1 MTGGRVERTTRVHP
15 SHPDSR
21 VVNFRSSPESAKE
34 LQSDV
39 SGPDELTELLLA
51 AQDGDRL
58 ALSAWIKRSQAEVWR
73 LCAQLVSR
81 EQADDVTQE
90 VFLRAYRALPAFRA
104 DSSARTWLLS
114 IARRTCAD
122 AVRDLRRR
130 RRLAA
135 RFERPVYEPDP
146 ARMVSVQALLSGL
159 DPERRLAFVLT
170 QVLGLSYVETAEI
183 CECPV
188 GTIRSRVARA
198 RADLVDRL
206 GEAAG

>member
-1 MTGGRVERTTRVHP
+1 MAA
-15 SHPDSR
+15 
-21 VVNFRSSPESAKE
+21 N
-34 LQSDV
+34 
-39 SGPDELTELLLA
+39 DELTDLLVA
-51 AQDGDRL
+51 AQDGDRF
-58 ALSAWIKRSQAEVWR
+58 ALSAWIKRSQGEVWR

-81 EQADDVTQE
+81 ELADDVTQE
-90 VFLRAYRALPAFRA
+90 VFLRAYRALPAFRG
-104 DSSARTWLLS
+104 DSSARTWLLA

-135 RFERPVYEPDP
+135 KFERPTYEPDP
-146 ARMVSVQALLSGL
+146 ARLISVEALLSGL

-170 QVLGLSYVETAEI
+170 QVLGLSYLEAAEI

-198 RADLVDRL
+198 RADLLERL
-206 GEAAG
+206 GDAGEPHLPPSRR

>member
-1 MTGGRVERTTRVHP
+1 MPG
-15 SHPDSR
+15 
-21 VVNFRSSPESAKE
+21 N
-34 LQSDV
+34 
-39 SGPDELTELLLA
+39 DELTELLLA
-51 AQDGDRL
+51 AQDGDSF

-81 EQADDVTQE
+81 DQADDVTQE
-90 VFLRAYRALPAFRA
+90 VFLRAYRALPAFRG

-135 RFERPVYEPDP
+135 RFERPSYEPDP
-146 ARMVSVQALLSGL
+146 ARMVSVEALLGGL
-159 DPERRLAFVLT
+159 DPDRRLAFVLT
-170 QVLGLSYVETAEI
+170 QVLGLSYIEAAEI
-183 CECPV
+183 CDCPV

-198 RADLVDRL
+198 RSDLLEQL
-206 GEAAG
+206 GEATV

>member
-1 MTGGRVERTTRVHP
+1 MP
-15 SHPDSR
+15 
-21 VVNFRSSPESAKE
+21 
-34 LQSDV
+34 
-39 SGPDELTELLLA
+39 GPDELTELLLA

-81 EQADDVTQE
+81 ELADDVTQE
-90 VFLRAYRALPAFRA
+90 VFLRAYRALPAFRG

-135 RFERPVYEPDP
+135 RFERPTDEPDP
-146 ARMVSVQALLSGL
+146 ARLVAMEVLLAGL

-170 QVLGLSYVETAEI
+170 QVLGLSYLEAAEI

-198 RADLVDRL
+198 RADLVERL
-206 GEAAG
+206 GEATV

>member
-1 MTGGRVERTTRVHP
+1 
-15 SHPDSR
+15 
-21 VVNFRSSPESAKE
+21 
-34 LQSDV
+34 LDV
-39 SGPDELTELLLA
+39 PGTDELTELLLA

-90 VFLRAYRALPAFRA
+90 VFLRAYRALPAFRG

-114 IARRTCAD
+114 T
-122 AVRDLRRR
+122 
-130 RRLAA
+130 
-135 RFERPVYEPDP
+135 YEPDP
-146 ARMVSVQALLSGL
+146 ARAISVEALLTGL

-170 QVLGLSYVETAEI
+170 QVLGLSYVEAAEI

-198 RADLVDRL
+198 RAELVERIGDA
-206 GEAAG
+206 GEPYLPPPRR

>member
-1 MTGGRVERTTRVHP
+1 MPGT
-15 SHPDSR
+15 
-21 VVNFRSSPESAKE
+21 
-34 LQSDV
+34 
-39 SGPDELTELLLA
+39 DELTELLLA

-73 LCAQLVSR
+73 LCVQLVSR

-90 VFLRAYRALPAFRA
+90 VYLRACRALPAFRA
-104 DSSARTWLLS
+104 ESSARTWLLA

-135 RFERPVYEPDP
+135 RFERPAYEPDP
-146 ARMVSVQALLSGL
+146 ARAVSVEALLSDL
-159 DPERRLAFVLT
+159 DPDRRLAFVLT
-170 QVLGLSYVETAEI
+170 QVLGLSYQETAQI
-183 CECPV
+183 CDCPV

-198 RADLVDRL
+198 RADLLARL
-206 GEAAG
+206 GEAGEPHLPPPRR

>member
-1 MTGGRVERTTRVHP
+1 M
-15 SHPDSR
+15 
-21 VVNFRSSPESAKE
+21 
-34 LQSDV
+34 
-39 SGPDELTELLLA
+39 PDELTELLLA
-51 AQDGDRL
+51 AQGGDRF

-81 EQADDVTQE
+81 ELADDVTQE
-90 VFLRAYRALPAFRA
+90 VFLRAYRALPAFRG

-135 RFERPVYEPDP
+135 RFERPSYEPDP
-146 ARMVSVQALLSGL
+146 ARVVSVEVLLAGL

-170 QVLGLSYVETAEI
+170 QVLGLSYAEAADI

-198 RADLVDRL
+198 RAELVERL
-206 GEAAG
+206 GEATV

>member
-1 MTGGRVERTTRVHP
+1 LP
-15 SHPDSR
+15 
-21 VVNFRSSPESAKE
+21 A
-34 LQSDV
+34 
-39 SGPDELTELLLA
+39 PDELTELLLA

-58 ALSAWIKRSQAEVWR
+58 ALSAWIKRSQSEVWR

-81 EQADDVTQE
+81 DQADDVTQE
-90 VFLRAYRALPAFRA
+90 VFLRAYRALPAFRG

-114 IARRTCAD
+114 ITRRTCAD

-135 RFERPVYEPDP
+135 KFDRPTYEPDP
-146 ARMVSVQALLSGL
+146 ARAISVEALLAGL

-170 QVLGLSYVETAEI
+170 QVLGLSYVEAAEI

-198 RADLVDRL
+198 RSELVERL
-206 GEAAG
+206 GEATV

>member
-1 MTGGRVERTTRVHP
+1 VP
-15 SHPDSR
+15 
-21 VVNFRSSPESAKE
+21 
-34 LQSDV
+34 
-39 SGPDELTELLLA
+39 GPDELTELLLA

-58 ALSAWIKRSQAEVWR
+58 ALSAWVRRSQAEVWR

-90 VFLRAYRALPAFRA
+90 VFLRAYRALPAFRG

-130 RRLAA
+130 RRLATK
-135 RFERPVYEPDP
+135 FERPTYEPDP
-146 ARMVSVQALLSGL
+146 ARLISVEALLGGL

-170 QVLGLSYVETAEI
+170 QVLGLPYVEAAEI
-183 CECPV
+183 CDCPV

-198 RADLVDRL
+198 RAELVERL
-206 GEAAG
+206 GEAGEHSVPPPAR

>member
-1 MTGGRVERTTRVHP
+1 VAGP
-15 SHPDSR
+15 
-21 VVNFRSSPESAKE
+21 
-34 LQSDV
+34 
-39 SGPDELTELLLA
+39 PDELTELLLA

-90 VFLRAYRALPAFRA
+90 VFLRAYKALPAFRG

-135 RFERPVYEPDP
+135 RFERPSYEPDP
-146 ARMVSVQALLSGL
+146 ARMVTVEALLAGL

-170 QVLGLSYVETAEI
+170 QVLGLSYADAAEI

-188 GTIRSRVARA
+188 GTIRSRIARA
-198 RADLVDRL
+198 RADLVERL
-206 GEAAG
+206 GEATV